1 MKNYFL
7 KSMIIDTLIL
17 SFIVILILKISSQHN
32 VIFNSIMLVFL
43 TTVLFIK
50 IFFLFKEKEYI
61 YICIYILYFLF
72 IFLLDIKWFNI
83 LVYLWAIFTIFIYI
97 KDLKNRKNFENICLI
112 IRPVV
117 FYLFT
122 GFLIL
127 YFVVLYEVLTV

>member
-50 IFFLFKEKEYI
+50 IF
-61 YICIYILYFLF
+61 
-72 IFLLDIKWFNI
+72 
-83 LVYLWAIFTIFIYI
+83 
-97 KDLKNRKNFENICLI
+97 
-112 IRPVV
+112 
-117 FYLFT
+117 
-122 GFLIL
+122 
-127 YFVVLYEVLTV
+127 